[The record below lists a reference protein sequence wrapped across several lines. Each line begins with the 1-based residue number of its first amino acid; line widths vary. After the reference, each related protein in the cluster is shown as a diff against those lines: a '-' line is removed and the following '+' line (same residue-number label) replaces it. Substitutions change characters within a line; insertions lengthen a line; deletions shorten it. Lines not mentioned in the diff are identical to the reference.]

1 MKLLCVS
8 DTVMQPLE
16 NAANLRRRYHD
27 VEAIVS
33 CGDMPA
39 AYLDFISTI
48 LGKPML
54 YVRGNHDEMY
64 DDTPPGGT
72 DLHNQIVDFGGLT
85 MVGIEGSIKYNRGV
99 IQFTQLEMHTLVIK
113 LAVRLKYHQMVKGRG
128 IDLLVT
134 HSPAKGI
141 HEGDDYPH
149 QGFEAFLRLI
159 QWFRP
164 RYMIHGHVHTWD
176 RRKTVHTEYHGT
188 QILNINPYI
197 VLDIEPLEPKE

>member
-1 MKLLCVS
+1 VKLLCVS

-27 VEAIVS
+27 VDAVVS
-33 CGDMPA
+33 CGDMPS
-39 AYLDFISTI
+39 AYLDFILTI
-48 LGKPML
+48 LGKPLL

-72 DLHNQIVDFGGLT
+72 DLHNQILEFGNLT

-113 LAVRLKYHQMVKGRG
+113 LAVRLKYWQMVKGRG
-128 IDLLVT
+128 LDLLVT
-134 HSPAKGI
+134 HSPARGI
-141 HEGDDYPH
+141 HEGDDFPH
-149 QGFEAFLRLI
+149 QGFEAFLRLM
-159 QWFRP
+159 QWFKP

-176 RRKTVHTEYHGT
+176 RRKTVHTEYFGT
-188 QILNINPYI
+188 QVLNINPYM

>member
-27 VEAIVS
+27 VEAVVS

-48 LGKPML
+48 LGKPLL

-64 DDTPPGGT
+64 ADTPPGGT
-72 DLHNQIVDFGGLT
+72 DLHNQIVEFGGLT
-85 MVGIEGSIKYNRGV
+85 FVGIEGSIKYNRGE
-99 IQFTQLEMHTLVIK
+99 IQFTQVEMHSLVIK
-113 LAVRLKYHQMVKGRG
+113 LAVRLKYWQMVKGRG
-128 IDLLVT
+128 IDVLVT
-134 HSPAKGI
+134 HSPARGI
-141 HEGDDYPH
+141 HEGEDFPH
-149 QGFEAFLRLI
+149 QGFEAFLRLM
-159 QWFRP
+159 QWFKP

-176 RRKTVHTEYHGT
+176 RRKTVRTEYHGT

>member
-27 VEAIVS
+27 VEAVVS

-48 LGKPML
+48 LGKPLL

-64 DDTPPGGT
+64 ADTPPGGT
-72 DLHNQIVDFGGLT
+72 DLHNEIVEFGDLVFVGL
-85 MVGIEGSIKYNRGV
+85 EGSINYNRGS
-99 IQFTQLEMHTLVIK
+99 IQYTQSEMHLMVIK
-113 LAVRLKYHQMVKGRG
+113 LAIRLKYFQMVKGRG
-128 IDLLVT
+128 IDLFVT
-134 HSPAKGI
+134 HSPARGI
-141 HEGDDYPH
+141 HEGEDFPH
-149 QGFEAFLRLI
+149 QGFEGFLRLM
-159 QWFRP
+159 QWFKP

-176 RRKTVHTEYHGT
+176 RRKTVQTLYHET

-197 VLDIEPLEPKE
+197 VLDVPPLP

>member
-1 MKLLCVS
+1 VKLLCVS

-48 LGKPML
+48 LGKPLL

-72 DLHNQIVDFGGLT
+72 DLHNQIVEFGHLT

-141 HEGDDYPH
+141 HEGDDFPH

-159 QWFRP
+159 QWFKP

-176 RRKTVHTEYHGT
+176 RRKTVHTEYYGT
-188 QILNINPYI
+188 QILNINPYM

>member
-1 MKLLCVS
+1 VS

-33 CGDMPA
+33 CGDMPS

-48 LGKPML
+48 LGKPLL

-72 DLHNQIVDFGGLT
+72 DLHNQIIEFEGLT
-85 MVGIEGSIKYNRGV
+85 MVGIEGSIKYNRGE
-99 IQFTQLEMHTLVIK
+99 IQFTQMEMHSFIIK
-113 LAVRLKYHQMVKGRG
+113 LAIRLKYYQMVKGHG
-128 IDLLVT
+128 VDLLVT

-141 HEGDDYPH
+141 HDAEDFPH
-149 QGFEAFLRLI
+149 QGFDAFLRLM
-159 QWFRP
+159 QWFKP

-176 RRKTVHTEYHGT
+176 RRKTVRTQYHDT
-188 QILNINPYI
+188 QILNINPYM
-197 VLDIEPLEPKE
+197 VLEIDPIGPKE

>member
-27 VEAIVS
+27 VDALVS
-33 CGDMPA
+33 CGDMPS

-48 LGKPML
+48 LGKPLL

-72 DLHNQIVDFGGLT
+72 DLHNQIIEFGNLT

-99 IQFTQLEMHTLVIK
+99 IQFTQMEMHTLVIK
-113 LAVRLKYHQMVKGRG
+113 LAVRLKYWQMVNGRG

-134 HSPAKGI
+134 HSPARGI
-141 HEGDDYPH
+141 HEGDDFPH
-149 QGFEAFLRLI
+149 QGFEAFLRLM
-159 QWFRP
+159 QWFKP

-176 RRKTVHTEYHGT
+176 RRKTVHTEYFGT
-188 QILNINPYI
+188 QVLNINPYM
-197 VLDIEPLEPKE
+197 VLDIELLVKE

>member
-27 VEAIVS
+27 VDAVVS
-33 CGDMPA
+33 CGDMPS
-39 AYLDFISTI
+39 AYLDFILTI
-48 LGKPML
+48 LGKPLL

-72 DLHNQIVDFGGLT
+72 DLHNQILEFGNLT

-113 LAVRLKYHQMVKGRG
+113 LAVRLKYWQMVKGRG
-128 IDLLVT
+128 LDLLVT
-134 HSPAKGI
+134 HSPARGI
-141 HEGDDYPH
+141 HEGDDFPH
-149 QGFEAFLRLI
+149 QGFEAFLRLM
-159 QWFRP
+159 QWFKP

-176 RRKTVHTEYHGT
+176 RRKTVHTEYFGT
-188 QILNINPYI
+188 QVLNINPYM